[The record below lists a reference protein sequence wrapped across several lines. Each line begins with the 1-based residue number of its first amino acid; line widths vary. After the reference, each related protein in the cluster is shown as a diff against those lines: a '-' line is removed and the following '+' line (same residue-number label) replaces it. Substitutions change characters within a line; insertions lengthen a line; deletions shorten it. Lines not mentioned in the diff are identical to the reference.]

1 MIQHAGI
8 LLSALLPVLP
18 WGGAAGDGAGLI
30 RSGDEAFARID
41 YPGAIALYEEA
52 LTGNPG
58 DTGALWRVAR
68 ACVCEAEISE
78 GDVRARVLADGEK
91 YARRCIA
98 ADSTR
103 AEGHTWLA
111 GALGYIALDAG
122 TERKLAISRELM
134 REALRATELDPG
146 DDAAWSILG
155 SFYRALGNIGWLERA
170 LASVF
175 VGSVP
180 RGGYEEAESA
190 LKKSIAIAPDIM
202 RHRYELGILYIDMG
216 RKEEA
221 RQALEAAAALPV
233 RTGIDRPRLLKI
245 RELLAGPD
253 FR

>member
-1 MIQHAGI
+1 MIFSAGI
-8 LLSALLPVLP
+8 LLPALLHVLP
-18 WGGAAGDGAGLI
+18 GGGAHDAAGLV
-30 RSGDEAFARID
+30 RSGDEAFARIE
-41 YPGAIALYEEA
+41 YPSAIALYGEA
-52 LTGNPG
+52 LNGNPG
-58 DTGALWRVAR
+58 DAEVLWRVAR
-68 ACVCEAEISE
+68 ACVCDAEISE
-78 GDVRARVLADGEK
+78 GDARARLLSDAER

-98 ADSTR
+98 VDSMR

-111 GALGYIALDAG
+111 GALGYAALDAA
-122 TERKLAISRELM
+122 TDRKLAMSRELQH
-134 REALRATELDPG
+134 EALRATELDSA

-180 RGGYEEAESA
+180 HGGYAEAETA
-190 LKKSIAIAPDIM
+190 LKKAIAIAPDIM

-221 RQALEAAAALPV
+221 RHALEAAAALPV

-245 RELLAGPD
+245 RELLAGPE

>member
-1 MIQHAGI
+1 MILNAGI
-8 LLSALLPVLP
+8 ILPALLQVLLR
-18 WGGAAGDGAGLI
+18 GGAGDPAGVI

-41 YPGAIALYEEA
+41 YPAAIALYEEA
-52 LTGNPG
+52 LNGNPG
-58 DTGALWRVAR
+58 DTDALWRIAR
-68 ACVCEAEISE
+68 ASVCAAEVSD
-78 GDVRARVLADGEK
+78 GDARARLLADGER

-98 ADSTR
+98 ADSMR

-111 GALGYIALDAG
+111 GALGYIALDAA
-122 TERKLAISRELM
+122 TERKLAISRELQH
-134 REALRATELDPG
+134 EAQRATEIDPE

-155 SFYRALGNIGWLERA
+155 SFYRALGNIGWLERT

-180 RGGYEEAESA
+180 HGGYEEAETA
-190 LKKSIAIAPDIM
+190 LKRAIAIAPDIM

-221 RQALEAAAALPV
+221 RQALEEAAALPV

-245 RELLAGPD
+245 QELLAGPD